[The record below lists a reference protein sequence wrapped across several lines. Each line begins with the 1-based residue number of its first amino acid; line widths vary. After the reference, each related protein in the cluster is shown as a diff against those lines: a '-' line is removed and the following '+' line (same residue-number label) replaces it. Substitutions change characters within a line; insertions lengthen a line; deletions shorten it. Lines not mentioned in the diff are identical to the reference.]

1 MPTSACAIFSTA
13 PILSSSLAT
22 SYRQGNRA
30 LFSSRCAPR
39 DDAWS
44 NARDSR
50 TSHTDSALV
59 WDRSTPVAKK
69 AIPQGSRDCWISCGT
84 VRCSA
89 RWLDA
94 CRYPAGE
101 CLERAHDQRRREVAV
116 AVVRHAPLQK
126 HIRRASRRHDI
137 GKGWLVKEW
146 YEWIPEVVNAHD

>member
-1 MPTSACAIFSTA
+1 MTRGAMLGIRERPTRIAR
-13 PILSSSLAT
+13 LSGT
-22 SYRQGNRA
+22 DP
-30 LFSSRCAPR
+30 PR
-39 DDAWS
+39 S
-44 NARDSR
+44 Q
-50 TSHTDSALV
+50 
-59 WDRSTPVAKK
+59 KK
-69 AIPQGSRDCWISCGT
+69 TIPQGSRDCWTSCGT

-146 YEWIPEVVNAHD
+146 YKGRNRNRRGADRVGRSTVVIW